1 MLYLVACTVA
11 AFVLRALPFRNYL
24 GRDGEYLLGGPDSYD
39 HLRRIMLGI
48 KAFPGLPPYDYYYGF
63 PHGIGQV
70 WAPLFDYLLSALA
83 LAAGLGS
90 PTPALVTA
98 IGFWL
103 PPVAGSLTVIAVY
116 LVARQLSG
124 RLAGLTAALVT
135 AVLPAHILYT
145 YASRLDHHPAEPLV
159 CLLIVGVVL
168 RGVGR
173 AEQGGVTAG
182 TVLTAAGAY
191 LLALLV
197 WRGSVIFWA
206 IGSGALFVHLLCA
219 GSRDSAAGR
228 AGCAYACRFHGVAA
242 LLLVP
247 VCGLNLW
254 GTAGGV
260 TAGIVSW
267 FHVLLLAGCA
277 LAFLVLGRCRR
288 STAGW
293 GVLALLLVAAGGL
306 LLPVGRTFGREVLAG
321 LEVVVGSDP
330 WLASIDELQSILTY
344 RTRQLDIRGVFHDLS
359 LVYLLTPLLVGYL
372 GWRWRRG
379 GFLEFCYP
387 LAIVWIGGFWLL
399 PLFRVRYAHLA
410 AVTTA
415 VAAGL
420 LATWLQESLKGRLGQ
435 RRATWLAGAALLL
448 LCLPTVPFLREVREL
463 APERHVKYDLAAAL
477 SWLRDNTPP
486 TAHYDWP
493 VTPPEYGVL
502 ADWGLGAHLVN
513 VGQRPAL
520 ATNFG
525 WEIHGLYESAA
536 FQVLDDPAAAGEI
549 LRANRIRYLL
559 LNQLIG
565 SQEDNRAIIA
575 FAAANGKYHG
585 PVPTGKSQQRTMF
598 HRLLVRDGS
607 ASGEMPAL
615 GRYRLVYE
623 SANTYT
629 FPGTGPV
636 SHYKIFE
643 YLPGAR
649 LAGTGPPGTVAE
661 LELKLSSPIGR
672 VFAYRDRQAIGSDGR
687 YAFRVPYPTEA
698 LSGIV
703 RPLGPYL
710 VRAGGR
716 TSSVRVPAASVYQDQ
731 LVAVH

>member
-1 MLYLVACTVA
+1 MQFRSPHRLPLVDTLYLAACTLV

-24 GRDGEYLLGGPDSYD
+24 GRDGAYLLGGPDSYD
-39 HLRRIMLGI
+39 HLRRITLGI
-48 KAFPGLPPYDYYYGF
+48 KAFPGLPPFDYYYGF

-70 WAPLFDYLLSALA
+70 WAPLFDYPLSALA
-83 LAAGLGS
+83 LLAGLGR
-90 PTPALVTA
+90 PTPATVMA

-116 LVARQLSG
+116 LVARQLAG
-124 RLAGLTAALVT
+124 RLAGLSAALVM

-145 YASRLDHHPAEPLV
+145 YASRLDHHLAEPLV
-159 CLLIVGVVL
+159 CLLIIGVIL
-168 RGVGR
+168 RGLARV
-173 AEQGGVTAG
+173 EQGGVTVGPVLAG
-182 TVLTAAGAY
+182 AGAY

-197 WRGSVIFWA
+197 WRGSVIFWG
-206 IGSGALFVHLLCA
+206 IGSGALFLHLLCA
-219 GSRDSAAGR
+219 GSRDASAAR
-228 AGCAYACRFHGVAA
+228 AGCTYAGWFHGVAA
-242 LLLVP
+242 LVLVP

-277 LAFLVLGRCRR
+277 LVFPVLGRCRR

-293 GVLALLLVAAGGL
+293 GVLAALLVTAGGL
-306 LLPVGRTFGREVLAG
+306 LTPVGRTFGLEFLAG

-344 RTRQLDIRGVFHDLS
+344 RSRQLDLWGVFHDLS

-372 GWRWRRG
+372 CWCWRRG
-379 GFLEFCYP
+379 GWREFRFP
-387 LAIVWIGGFWLL
+387 LAIVWLAGFWLL

-415 VAAGL
+415 IGAGL
-420 LATWLQESLKGRLGQ
+420 LATWLQESLGGRLGR
-435 RRATWLAGAALLL
+435 RRATWLASAALLL
-448 LCLPTVPFLREVREL
+448 LCLPIMPFLREVREL
-463 APERHVKYDLAAAL
+463 APERHVKYDLSAAL
-477 SWLRDNTPP
+477 SWLRDSTPP
-486 TAHYDWP
+486 TSHYDWP
-493 VTPPEYGVL
+493 VSPPEYGVL

-536 FQVLDDPAAAGEI
+536 FQILDDPAAAENL
-549 LRANRIRYLL
+549 LRENRIRYLL

-565 SQEDNRAIIA
+565 SQDDNRKIVA

-585 PVPTGKSQQRTMF
+585 PVPVQPSQQRTMF
-598 HRLLVRDGS
+598 HRLLVRDG
-607 ASGEMPAL
+607 AAFGELTAL

-623 SANTYT
+623 SANTNTY
-629 FPGTGPV
+629 PVVGPV

-661 LELKLSSPIGR
+661 LELTLNSPIGR
-672 VFAYRDRQAIGSDGR
+672 VFAYRDRLTIGSDGR
-687 YAFRVPYPTEA
+687 YTFRVPYPTEA
-698 LSGIV
+698 ASGTI
-703 RPLGPYL
+703 RPLGP
-710 VRAGGR
+710 
-716 TSSVRVPAASVYQDQ
+716 
-731 LVAVH
+731 